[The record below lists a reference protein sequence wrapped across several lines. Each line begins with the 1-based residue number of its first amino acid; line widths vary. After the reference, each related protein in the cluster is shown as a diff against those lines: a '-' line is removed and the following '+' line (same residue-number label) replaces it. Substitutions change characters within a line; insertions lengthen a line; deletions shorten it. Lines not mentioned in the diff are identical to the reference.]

1 MFSSQKSWWRRQM
14 WSVPRICWSLHH
26 LSCSSSWSQAMNFV
40 IPWALILILL
50 PIHHRYEA
58 TPSFETFT
66 SPLYLSSL
74 EQLSSFLAYLCKWYF
89 DDIDI
94 ASAQRNSWSIIWS
107 SLLHSTGLSFGLFL
121 LTSVFTSVLLSSFC
135 CHAAAYCK
143 EMQKHTCHFPAI
155 EQRNY
160 ARAWPLPGV
169 TECSNKGDKNFLSMK
184 ISPKAEKH
192 SFWRP
197 FFQAHFTTNY
207 SNFYLSSHSKGQNL
221 EMCNIWIFYNQ
232 KGKNGNH
239 KERSKRECLKRSC
252 QKT

>member
-94 ASAQRNSWSIIWS
+94 ASAQRSA
-107 SLLHSTGLSFGLFL
+107 TPDPSFGHLCCTLQVYHLDF
-121 LTSVFTSVLLSSFC
+121 FTNLCLHLCSSMFY
-135 CHAAAYCK
+135 HAAAYCK

>member
-50 PIHHRYEA
+50 PIHHRWEA

-94 ASAQRNSWSIIWS
+94 AKRRCIGA
-107 SLLHSTGLSFGLFL
+107 TPDPSFGHLCCTLQVYHLDFFTNLCLHLCSSILPCCCL
-121 LTSVFTSVLLSSFC
+121 LQRDAKTHMPFSSNWAKKLCKSVTPPGG
-135 CHAAAYCK
+135 HR
-143 EMQKHTCHFPAI
+143 MQQ
-155 EQRNY
+155 QR
-160 ARAWPLPGV
+160 W
-169 TECSNKGDKNFLSMK
+169 
-184 ISPKAEKH
+184 
-192 SFWRP
+192 
-197 FFQAHFTTNY
+197 
-207 SNFYLSSHSKGQNL
+207 
-221 EMCNIWIFYNQ
+221 
-232 KGKNGNH
+232 
-239 KERSKRECLKRSC
+239 
-252 QKT
+252 

>member
-121 LTSVFTSVLLSSFC
+121 LTSVFTSVLLCFTMLLLIAKRC
-135 CHAAAYCK
+135 KNTHAIFQQLSKETMQERDPSRGSPNAATKVIKTSYLWRYL
-143 EMQKHTCHFPAI
+143 
-155 EQRNY
+155 QRQRSIHSGDLFFKLILRRITVISTFHHI
-160 ARAWPLPGV
+160 ARV
-169 TECSNKGDKNFLSMK
+169 K
-184 ISPKAEKH
+184 I
-192 SFWRP
+192 
-197 FFQAHFTTNY
+197 
-207 SNFYLSSHSKGQNL
+207 
-221 EMCNIWIFYNQ
+221 
-232 KGKNGNH
+232 
-239 KERSKRECLKRSC
+239 
-252 QKT
+252 